1 MKHLSRSLNLG
12 ISDFRVAAVVVFV
25 ILNLAVFLIRLVSVW
40 HYGALFPTSGVEAP
54 MIYSVWKRMHH
65 LPVYEW
71 PFAYPFSLSLYNYL
85 FYDTYAAFLKLA
97 GVRDAGIMTWGRLF
111 TPIFALM
118 GAIAQWKLVQ
128 SHLNL
133 RGVRSL
139 LSLVFAVGLWF
150 GTSAIRMWSLTIR
163 PDVAAIALVMAALCM
178 VVWQPRFG
186 FAGAGVFF
194 YLAWSFKQ
202 SVVLAFAGVCLFL
215 LLNKHWRSL
224 FAIIAGF
231 AALIA
236 ATLLLGTPEY
246 RFSILV
252 APRLVREW
260 SVLHAFHYAAP
271 FVLANAYW
279 ILAPIALLLAT
290 GKRRGDDAV
299 RLLMTVL
306 VISLVAGLAAMTKEG
321 AADNYLFEAFVAG
334 STLLQVAVFTAPGR
348 LISFLVLLGCVLPAI
363 QCAIVPTGRYRHRF
377 GTVRIANAAE
387 YADAVELRKSLA
399 SMKKPI
405 FTTDGIFSLPWIS
418 TDDHAP
424 AFVIDPHFH
433 DATRAL
439 YYHGGIEGML
449 QRGEFPTVMLDSTD
463 LQYLKSLNTNYK
475 KVEEVRE
482 SDRQWSIY
490 VLASQA
496 SSIVSPTTP

>member
-1 MKHLSRSLNLG
+1 
-12 ISDFRVAAVVVFV
+12 
-25 ILNLAVFLIRLVSVW
+25 
-40 HYGALFPTSGVEAP
+40 
-54 MIYSVWKRMHH
+54 
-65 LPVYEW
+65 
-71 PFAYPFSLSLYNYL
+71 
-85 FYDTYAAFLKLA
+85 
-97 GVRDAGIMTWGRLF
+97 
-111 TPIFALM
+111 
-118 GAIAQWKLVQ
+118 
-128 SHLNL
+128 
-133 RGVRSL
+133 
-139 LSLVFAVGLWF
+139 
-150 GTSAIRMWSLTIR
+150 
-163 PDVAAIALVMAALCM
+163 
-178 VVWQPRFG
+178 
-186 FAGAGVFF
+186 
-194 YLAWSFKQ
+194 
-202 SVVLAFAGVCLFL
+202 
-215 LLNKHWRSL
+215 
-224 FAIIAGF
+224 
-231 AALIA
+231 
-236 ATLLLGTPEY
+236 
-246 RFSILV
+246 V